1 MASIKFLQ
9 DIEIDG
15 EIFVGEQFVSR
26 INMTY
31 GSAATENKY
40 KQTLGSNF
48 LIFDLDPDQQ
58 QSNSNM
64 QFRVDLSTK
73 MNIGTSSIFMY
84 ENLTVDSS
92 DVTVG
97 NDLYVDGGQIYMGG
111 NTSPIFDNSATSSI
125 LLIGD
130 TALTDSVE
138 TIRIRSF
145 GSNQIEVGDGE
156 VFFFASIEGE
166 NGINVSQ
173 SSLLTIGSGSEII
186 FQNNS
191 KLRLDTSIGTNNESN
206 GITITTTTS
215 ATTAGLVYAL
225 RVGSPLWAGATA
237 TTDTATKL
245 LAVATGTNATG
256 GMLTMGVVRKA
267 SHGYTVGAP
276 LYVSSTQTGHLTNT
290 APTGSGEYV
299 RVCGYAIDA
308 NHYYFN
314 PDGAWVQIV

>member
-97 NDLYVDGGQIYMGG
+97 NDLYVDGGKIYMGA

-130 TALTDSVE
+130 TALNDSVE
-138 TIRIRSF
+138 TINLRTF
-145 GSNQIEVGDGE
+145 GITQVQVGDGE
-156 VFFFASIEGE
+156 IFFFGSIEAE
-166 NGINVSQ
+166 NSINVSQ
-173 SSLLTIGSGSEII
+173 GGNLNIGDDSKIT
-186 FQNNS
+186 FQNDS
-191 KLRLDTSIGTNNESN
+191 KLQLDTNITTNNESN
-206 GITITTTTS
+206 GITITTATS
-215 ATTAGLVYAL
+215 ATTAGLIYAL
-225 RVGSPLWAGATA
+225 RVGSPIWASVNSN
-237 TTDTATKL
+237 TDRATKL

-276 LYVSSTQTGHLTNT
+276 LYISSTQSGHLSNT
-290 APTGSGEYV
+290 APTASGDYV

>member
-1 MASIKFLQ
+1 MASIRFLQ

-84 ENLTVDSS
+84 ENLTVSSS

-111 NTSPIFDNSATSSI
+111 NSNAIFDNSADNTE
-125 LLIGD
+125 LLVGD
-130 TALTDSVE
+130 TQFDDSVGE
-138 TIRIRSF
+138 IKFYTWGQQQFWIT
-145 GSNQIEVGDGE
+145 DGE
-156 VFFFASIEGE
+156 LICTAKVVG
-166 NGINVSQ
+166 NGDFQLGANRD
-173 SSLLTIGSGSEII
+173 LYLTSTSEII
-186 FQNNS
+186 FDEGS
-191 KLRLDTSIGTNNESN
+191 VLTLDDNISTDGVCNGTIYKPSAQS
-206 GITITTTTS
+206 GILTGKIYGLSSGFPSWVLADADSDIT
-215 ATTAGLVYAL
+215 
-225 RVGSPLWAGATA
+225 
-237 TTDTATKL
+237 TKL
-245 LAVATGTNATG
+245 LAMPKGTNANL
-256 GMLTMGVVRKA
+256 GMLLNGIVRDS
-267 SHGYTVGAP
+267 SHGFTIGEP
-276 LYVSSTQTGHLTNT
+276 LYVSNSSGAFTNT
-290 APTGSGEYV
+290 APTGTGDYV
-299 RVCGYAIDA
+299 RVVGYAIDA
-308 NHYYFN
+308 DHIYFN
-314 PDGAWVQIV
+314 PDNTWVQIS

>member
-31 GSAATENKY
+31 GSGATENKY

-84 ENLTVDSS
+84 ENLTVSGS

-97 NDLYVDGGQIYMGG
+97 NDLYVDGGQIYMGT
-111 NTSPIFDNSATSSI
+111 NTSPIFDNSATNSVI
-125 LLIGD
+125 LIGD
-130 TALTDSVE
+130 TALNSSIE
-138 TIRIRSF
+138 TINLRTF
-145 GSNQIEVGDGE
+145 GSTQVQVGDGE
-156 VFFFASIEGE
+156 IFFFGSIEAE
-166 NGINVSQ
+166 ASINVSQ
-173 SSLLTIGSGSEII
+173 SSNLNVGDGSKII
-186 FQNNS
+186 FQNDS
-191 KLRLDTSIGTNNESN
+191 QLRLDTNIVTNNESN

-245 LAVATGTNATG
+245 LAVATGTNATD

-276 LYVSSTQTGHLTNT
+276 LYVSSTQTGHLSNT

-308 NHYYFN
+308 DHYYFN
-314 PDGAWVQIV
+314 PDGTWVQIV